1 MYQRVL
7 TVGFITLI
15 SIGMLLLLVSPKE
28 VYSEDENRYLAQ
40 LPTISLQSIKDG
52 TFMDEMEEFVTDQ
65 FPHRLGWIELKTI
78 VDLSLGKVDSNG
90 DYMTDSGYYIE
101 KFTDLDE
108 EQLNKNYEAV
118 VQFAQRMK
126 KIKDLQVQLMLVPTA
141 STILEN
147 KLPSYHYDLNQLEL
161 IKQLKNPAVQ
171 MVEVGEALLKHKE
184 EEIFYKNDHHWTSL
198 GAYYAYQSWKP
209 NTLPLESYKHE
220 VLSEDFLGTL
230 YSKVKVM
237 PKVKDRMDAYYLSDN
252 QEVEYNLS
260 GTITTSFYER
270 QFLTKKDKYSVFFNG
285 NQGVTKIKGYGKEG
299 KLLII
304 KDSFAN
310 TFAQFAM
317 TDYEEVHLIDLRSF
331 FMSIDDY
338 IEQEEITDVLVL
350 YNFINFTQDKQLFL
364 LNK

>member
-1 MYQRVL
+1 MYQKLL
-7 TVGFITLI
+7 TVIFITLI
-15 SIGMLLLLVSPKE
+15 SVGMLLLLILPKE

-40 LPTISLQSIKDG
+40 LPTFSLDSIKSG
-52 TFMDEMEEFVTDQ
+52 TFMDDMEEFIIDQ
-65 FPHRLGWIELKTI
+65 FPNRLAWIELKTM
-78 VDLSLGKVDSNG
+78 VELGLGKVDSNG
-90 DYMTDSGYYIE
+90 VYITDSGYYIE
-101 KFTDLDE
+101 KFTELDE

-118 VQFAQRMK
+118 VQFAERMK
-126 KIKDLQVQLMLVPTA
+126 KLKDIQVQFMLVPTA

-147 KLPSYHYDLNQLEL
+147 KLPSYHYDLNQIEL
-161 IKQLKNPAVQ
+161 INKLNNPAIQ
-171 MVEVGEALLKHKE
+171 MVDVGEALLKHKD
-184 EEIFYKNDHHWTSL
+184 EEIFYRTDHHWTSK
-198 GAYYAYQSWKP
+198 GAYYAYQAWKP

-237 PKVKDRMDAYYLSDN
+237 PKLKDRIDAYYLSDN

-260 GTITTSFYER
+260 GIVSTSFYER
-270 QFLTKKDKYSVFFNG
+270 QFLNKKDKYSVFFNG

-304 KDSFAN
+304 KDSYAN

-331 FMSIDDY
+331 YMLLDDY
-338 IEQEEITDVLVL
+338 IVQEDISDVLVL